1 MLGAVQ
7 VGRPT
12 TLTEVARLAGVSLT
26 TASKAL
32 NGHARISEATR
43 ERVLNAATE
52 LRYTPNLLAKGLASG
67 RSSVIGVILRNPMVH
82 RLAMPI
88 VIGAQSALEQRQLA
102 AIIADARGIGDRLA
116 DLAIM
121 LRQRKVEGLLIVG
134 DNQGETPSITASAK
148 LPTVYVHGPTTNSR
162 DVVHLAD
169 DFAGAV
175 RLIDHLVGIGR
186 SRIAHITGPDYSPAV
201 QQRVTGI
208 NHALQHHG
216 LALVSGTRYGPW
228 SQRWASQ
235 AARAVLDD
243 VPDVDA
249 IACGSD
255 QIAAAVLETV
265 TSLGRKVP
273 EDIAITGYDNWA
285 IFAEETD
292 PPLTTIDMDLEHLG
306 AAAVSDLFA
315 IISGTRVGSG
325 TRYHE
330 GTLVIRGS
338 TVK

>member
-1 MLGAVQ
+1 VQ
-7 VGRPT
+7 AGRPP

-26 TASKAL
+26 TASKAV
-32 NGHARISEATR
+32 NGHDRISDATR
-43 ERVLNAATE
+43 ERVLNAARE

-67 RSSVIGVILRNPMVH
+67 RSSVIGVLLRNPMVH
-82 RLAMPI
+82 RFAMPI

-102 AIIADARGIGDRLA
+102 AIIADARGVGDRLA

-148 LPTVYVHGPTTNSR
+148 LPTVYVHGPSTNSR
-162 DVVHLAD
+162 DVVHLVD

-175 RLIDHLVGIGR
+175 TLIDHLVGIGR

-208 NHALQHHG
+208 DHALQHHG
-216 LALVSGTRYGPW
+216 LRLVSGTRYGPW

>member
-1 MLGAVQ
+1 
-7 VGRPT
+7 
-12 TLTEVARLAGVSLT
+12 LTEVARRAGVSLT

-32 NGHARISEATR
+32 NGRDRISDATR
-43 ERVLNAATE
+43 EQVLNVARE
-52 LRYTPNLLAKGLASG
+52 LSYTPNLLAKGLASG
-67 RSSVIGVILRNPMVH
+67 RSSVIGVLLLNPMVH
-82 RLAMPI
+82 RFAMPL

-102 AIIADARGIGDRLA
+102 AIIADARGMGDRLA
-116 DLAIM
+116 DLATT

-134 DNQGETPSITASAK
+134 DNQGETPSITASAR

-175 RLIDHLVGIGR
+175 RLIDHLVDVGR

-208 NHALQHHG
+208 NHALKHHE
-216 LALVSGTRYGPW
+216 LRLVSATRYGQW
-228 SQRWASQ
+228 SRRSASQ
-235 AARAVLDD
+235 AARDVLED
-243 VPDVDA
+243 VPDIDA
-249 IACGSD
+249 MACGSD
-255 QIAAAVLETV
+255 QIAAAVLEAV

-285 IFAEETD
+285 VFAEETD

-306 AAAVSDLFA
+306 AAAVSDLLA
-315 IISGTRVGSG
+315 MISGTRVGAG

-330 GTLVIRGS
+330 GTLVVRGS